1 MMRVLSN
8 AEGSAWFVANQI
20 SETVFVK
27 MGWAGTMDK
36 EKRFTFSDPIY
47 EAISEIAREIA
58 RDEIKRDKAGLPPK
72 PAPAEDLSKV
82 ADG

>member
-36 EKRFTFSDPIY
+36 DDRFTFSDPIA
-47 EAISEIAREIA
+47 EAIRTIA
-58 RDEIKRDKAGLPPK
+58 RDEIKREKDGLPQRPV
-72 PAPAEDLSKV
+72 PAEDTPKV
-82 ADG
+82 ADGC